1 MRSSFVRARGPAMIP
16 TDNDRCDPDSGLI
29 EPAISAFQ
37 SAARGE
43 NVIVSVVKGLSYVVR
58 MADCREALHASRT
71 DASQLVDAIVA
82 AGPVLAELVDGNVVN
97 DRHVLGMTGA
107 FGLAS
112 LFGKTKAEVSAA
124 VTEPLLHD
132 YFDHALLLLAELQTL
147 CCVHRIEQRGNLL
160 RDIMS
165 DRRIVNIS
173 KH

>member
-1 MRSSFVRARGPAMIP
+1 MLRGE
-16 TDNDRCDPDSGLI
+16 GLV
-29 EPAISAFQ
+29 ASATEAFAT
-37 SAARGE
+37 AARGE
-43 NVIVSVVKGLSYVVR
+43 QVLVNVVKGLNYVVQI
-58 MADCREALHASRT
+58 ADCREGLCASEIE
-71 DASQLVDAIVA
+71 AKQLVDAIVA
-82 AGPVLAELVDGNVVN
+82 AGPVLDKLVGGSVSN

-112 LFGKTKAEVSAA
+112 LFGKTKAEVNAA

-132 YFDHALLLLAELQTL
+132 YFDHALLLLAELQIL
-147 CCVHRIEQRGNLL
+147 CCVHRIEERGNLL